1 MACIS
6 CKKLTEDTIC
16 REGRW
21 KEVPFSLWSTSEFIY
36 SEGYISTILCDMFLM
51 CETLTTIQN
60 VTARCCLFL

>member
-6 CKKLTEDTIC
+6 CKKLVEDTIC

-21 KEVPFSLWSTSEFIY
+21 EEVPFSLWSTSEFIY
-36 SEGYISTILCDMFLM
+36 SESYISTMLCDMFLM
-51 CETLTTIQN
+51 CETLTIIQN